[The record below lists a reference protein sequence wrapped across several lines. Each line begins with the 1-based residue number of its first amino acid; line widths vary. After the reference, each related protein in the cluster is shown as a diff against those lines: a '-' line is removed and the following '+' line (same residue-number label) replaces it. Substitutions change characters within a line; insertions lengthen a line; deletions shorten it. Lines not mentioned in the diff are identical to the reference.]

1 MAKPNRR
8 KLNFTCLND
17 AVTDARRLQQS
28 GYTASGN
35 WNLAQVVGHCSQW
48 LSFPMDGYPKSPL
61 PIRAIL
67 WLARCTFGK
76 SFRKKILQAGRMKA
90 GAPTMPSTVR
100 PANFATE
107 AATIEELAKQV
118 QRFEDFNGQLHE
130 SPLFGKM
137 SKDEHRRLQLIH
149 LQHHLSFLIP
159 KSDG

>member
-8 KLNFTCLND
+8 NLNCNCLND
-17 AVTDARRLQQS
+17 AVTDAGSLQQS

-76 SFRKKILQAGRMKA
+76 SLRQKILQTGRMKA
-90 GAPTMPSTVR
+90 GAPTMPSTVKS
-100 PANFATE
+100 PNFATE
-107 AATIEELAKQV
+107 TTAIEELARQV
-118 QRFEDFNGQLHE
+118 QRFEDFSGPLHE
-130 SPLFGKM
+130 STLFGKM
-137 SKDEHRRLQLIH
+137 SKDEHHQLQLIH
-149 LQHHLSFLIP
+149 MQHHLSFLIP